1 VRALAWLLRA
11 YVMHFP
17 LASGKGFVLQHVVRL
32 LPVELREVEVDVPPG
47 GRVRARWD
55 EVIGRKL
62 LRDGSFERA
71 EIVAMLGT
79 VTAGSTVID
88 VGANVGLV
96 TIPLAL
102 ATARVIAVEPLPQN
116 IEQLRGN
123 VRRNGLTNVDVVEA
137 AAGAVDGSAVLHS
150 AADPAFGSLHEV
162 VKHRATGDLEVTLR
176 SLDSLW
182 NELGRPVV
190 NLVKIDV
197 EGAELEVLEGGRE
210 LIATCSPAVLVEVG
224 DSATAVHELLA
235 SLGYAETTPPGLSS
249 ENHLYR
255 RR

>member
-1 VRALAWLLRA
+1 
-11 YVMHFP
+11 MHFP
-17 LASGKGFVLQHVVRL
+17 LARGKGFVLRHVVRL
-32 LPVELREVEVDVPPG
+32 LPVELREVEVEVPPG

-71 EIVAMLGT
+71 EIGAMLGT
-79 VTAGSTVID
+79 VTAQSTVID

-123 VRRNGLTNVDVVEA
+123 VRRNDLTNVVVVEA
-137 AAGAVDGSAVLHS
+137 AAGAADGTAVLHS

-162 VKHRATGDLEVTLR
+162 VKYRAAGDLEVTLR

-182 NELGRPVV
+182 EELGRPVV
-190 NLVKIDV
+190 GLVKIDV
-197 EGAELEVLEGGRE
+197 EGAEVEVLEGGRE
-210 LIATCSPAVLVEVG
+210 LLSACGPAVLVEVG
-224 DSATAVHELLA
+224 ASGSAVRELLA
-235 SLGYAETTPPGLSS
+235 ALGYAETTPPGLST

>member
-1 VRALAWLLRA
+1 MR
-11 YVMHFP
+11 FP
-17 LASGKGFVLQHVVRL
+17 LASGKGLLLRYVVRF
-32 LPVELREVEVDVPPG
+32 LPVARREFEVDVPPG

-71 EIVAMLGT
+71 EIGAMLAT
-79 VTAGSTVID
+79 VTAQSTVID

-123 VRRNGLTNVDVVEA
+123 VRRNDLTNVVVVEA
-137 AAGAVDGSAVLHS
+137 AAGAADGSAMLHS
-150 AADPAFGSLHEV
+150 AVDPAFGSLHEV
-162 VKHRATGDLEVTLR
+162 VKHRASGDVEVSLR

-190 NLVKIDV
+190 ELVKIDV

-210 LIATCSPAVLVEVG
+210 LIAACGPAVLVEAGHGV
-224 DSATAVHELLA
+224 AAHAVEELLA
-235 SLGYAETTPPGLSS
+235 ALGYAETTPPGLST

-255 RR
+255 KG